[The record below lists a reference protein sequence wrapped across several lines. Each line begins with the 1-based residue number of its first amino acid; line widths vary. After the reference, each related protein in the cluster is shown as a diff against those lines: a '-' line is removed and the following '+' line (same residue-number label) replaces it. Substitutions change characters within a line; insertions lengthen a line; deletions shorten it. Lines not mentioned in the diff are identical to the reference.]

1 MSIKS
6 NVTAAINAANAYD
19 TATAALRKDC
29 KGMEREAVREAMLP
43 AVAAHPKY
51 KVEVVEGKLNPE
63 SPKYEAARKFLL
75 RLLNDVCPSSETKEE
90 VAIPAA
96 ILKAAKE
103 LALLCSE
110 YEGAKSLA
118 SKALATAFAK

>member
-6 NVTAAINAANAYD
+6 NVTAALTAAHAYD
-19 TATAALRKDC
+19 EAIQALRKDC

-43 AVAAHPKY
+43 VVAAHPKY
-51 KVEVVEGKLNPE
+51 KVEVVDGKLNPE

>member
-6 NVTAAINAANAYD
+6 NVTAALDSAHAYD
-19 TATAALRKDC
+19 AAITALRKDC
-29 KGMEREAVREAMLP
+29 KGMERETAREAMLP
-43 AVAAHPKY
+43 IVAAHPKY
-51 KVEVVEGKLNPE
+51 RVEVIDGKLNPE
-63 SPKYEAARKFLL
+63 SPKYEAAKRALY
-75 RLLNDVCPSSETKEE
+75 RLVKEVCPSSETKEE

-110 YEGAKSLA
+110 YKDAKSLA
-118 SKALATAFAK
+118 SKALGKAFAK

>member
-6 NVTAAINAANAYD
+6 NVTAALNSAHAYD
-19 TATAALRKDC
+19 AAITALRKDC
-29 KGMEREAVREAMLP
+29 KGLEREAVREAMLP
-43 AVAAHPKY
+43 CVAAFY
-51 KVEVVEGKLNPE
+51 AVEVVEGKLSTE
-63 SPKYEAARKFLL
+63 SKKYEAAKKALQ
-75 RLLNDVCPSSETKEE
+75 RLLKDVCPSSETKEE

-103 LALLCSE
+103 LALLCAE

>member
-6 NVTAAINAANAYD
+6 NVTAAIDAAHAYD

-43 AVAAHPKY
+43 CVAAY
-51 KVEVVEGKLNPE
+51 YAVEVVEGKLSTE
-63 SPKYEAARKFLL
+63 SAKYEAAKRALY
-75 RLLNDVCPSSETKEE
+75 RLLKDVCPSSDTKEE
-90 VAIPAA
+90 EAIPAEL
-96 ILKAAKE
+96 LKAAKA
-103 LALLCSE
+103 LALLANE
-110 YEGAKSLA
+110 YKNAKSLA

>member
-6 NVTAAINAANAYD
+6 NVTAALNSAHAYD
-19 TATAALRKDC
+19 AAITALRKDC
-29 KGMEREAVREAMLP
+29 KGMERETAREAMLP
-43 AVAAHPKY
+43 IVAAHPKY
-51 KVEVVEGKLNPE
+51 KVEVVDGKLNPE
-63 SPKYEAARKFLL
+63 SPKYEAARRFLL

>member
-6 NVTAAINAANAYD
+6 NVTAALNSAHAYD
-19 TATAALRKDC
+19 AAITALRKDC
-29 KGMEREAVREAMLP
+29 KGLEREAVREAMLP
-43 AVAAHPKY
+43 CVAAFY
-51 KVEVVEGKLNPE
+51 AVEVVEGKLSTE
-63 SPKYEAARKFLL
+63 SLQYAAAKQALY
-75 RLLNDVCPSSETKEE
+75 RLLKDVCPSSEMKEE

-103 LALLCSE
+103 LALLCAK

>member
-6 NVTAAINAANAYD
+6 NVTAALNSAHAYD
-19 TATAALRKDC
+19 AAITALRKDC
-29 KGMEREAVREAMLP
+29 EGLEREAVREAMLP
-43 AVAAHPKY
+43 CVAAY
-51 KVEVVEGKLNPE
+51 YAVEVVDGKLSTE
-63 SPKYEAARKFLL
+63 SKKYEAAKRALY
-75 RLLNDVCPSSETKEE
+75 RLLKDVCPSSEMKEE

-96 ILKAAKE
+96 VLKAAKE
-103 LALLCSE
+103 LALLCAK